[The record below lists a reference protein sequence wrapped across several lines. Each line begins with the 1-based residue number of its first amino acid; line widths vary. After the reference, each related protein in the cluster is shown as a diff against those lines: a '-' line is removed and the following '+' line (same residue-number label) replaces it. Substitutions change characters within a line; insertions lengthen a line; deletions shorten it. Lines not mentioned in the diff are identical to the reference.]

1 MRAAGPGVGDSQ
13 PALPGKLRRSH
24 QGGKWAQGPQG
35 AVESP
40 GGESQ
45 PGESQ
50 ERVWQCAN
58 DMAFGSVAGGGSQMV
73 FKVSSKSLFEIT
85 EI

>member
-1 MRAAGPGVGDSQ
+1 M
-13 PALPGKLRRSH
+13 
-24 QGGKWAQGPQG
+24 
-35 AVESP
+35 ESP

-45 PGESQ
+45 QGESQ

-58 DMAFGSVAGGGSQMV
+58 DMAFGSVAGGGAQMV
-73 FKVSSKSLFEIT
+73 FKVSSESLFEIT